1 MTIHSALQSRSCLA
15 NSSGV
20 ASGCT
25 VVTDAPARVAAKN
38 ATGKATVLGLCSA
51 STSPLPTPRSA
62 SAAAIR
68 RWNVSSWA

>member
-1 MTIHSALQSRSCLA
+1 MTIQRAAQSLSCLA
-15 NSSGV
+15 NSSAV
-20 ASGCT
+20 ASGWT

-38 ATGKATVLGLCSA
+38 ATGKAMVLGLCRA
-51 STSPLPTPRSA
+51 STSPLRTPASA